1 MEQEREK
8 WNRRHFLLC
17 LAFIA
22 RKTSD
27 QYGQSK
33 PVSYHKVIDMA
44 DSMVELLKLREE
56 EQLRKEQK

>member
-27 QYGQSK
+27 QYGQNK
-33 PVSYHKVIDMA
+33 PVSYPRVIEMA
-44 DSMVELLKLREE
+44 DSMVKLLKMREE
-56 EQLRKEQK
+56 EQLRKEQR